1 MPARLVALDEGPDIN
16 LDRAMVVVGR
26 HPSCDTRLDSLRV
39 SRHHCCMTQE
49 NGEVMVR
56 DLGST
61 NGIRIN
67 GQRVEIGRI
76 RPGDELSIA
85 HIRYRLENGQGHEQ
99 TIAEPTAACWC
110 RGPRHRTSDEPDGAA
125 PPIESQ
131 PGRWMPLRSAAGGEN
146 AFAAA
151 VRKLLPNGVA
161 DKCRIQVIVQMAG
174 DPGASRGRA
183 EFPWGEPCLGE
194 RRRMSFRLIPLVKG
208 TAPLIALYRPVLLIG
223 RHLECDVRIDSP
235 KVSRRHCCL
244 AMAYD
249 RVLIRDLG
257 SRNGVRV
264 NGRLVDESRLHAGDE
279 LAIGPILFRLEE
291 EVEEPPAGA
300 PRPVGTRPSALRPR
314 NLPAGEPWQAPRD
327 RRAISHRTRI
337 STWSPSTTFDRS
349 RAAADSTISTDSRR

>member
-76 RPGDELSIA
+76 RAGDELSIA

-99 TIAEPTAACWC
+99 TIAESAGAGVLARAAEEE
-110 RGPRHRTSDEPDGAA
+110 RA
-125 PPIESQ
+125 PSVPARPAPAEAL
-131 PGRWMPLRSAAGGEN
+131 PFGNAGEN

-174 DPGASRGRA
+174 DPGSDEKEPVPMGPSHASENAA
-183 EFPWGEPCLGE
+183 EC
-194 RRRMSFRLIPLVKG
+194 
-208 TAPLIALYRPVLLIG
+208 
-223 RHLECDVRIDSP
+223 H
-235 KVSRRHCCL
+235 
-244 AMAYD
+244 
-249 RVLIRDLG
+249 
-257 SRNGVRV
+257 
-264 NGRLVDESRLHAGDE
+264 
-279 LAIGPILFRLEE
+279 
-291 EVEEPPAGA
+291 
-300 PRPVGTRPSALRPR
+300 
-314 NLPAGEPWQAPRD
+314 
-327 RRAISHRTRI
+327 
-337 STWSPSTTFDRS
+337 
-349 RAAADSTISTDSRR
+349 ADSSP